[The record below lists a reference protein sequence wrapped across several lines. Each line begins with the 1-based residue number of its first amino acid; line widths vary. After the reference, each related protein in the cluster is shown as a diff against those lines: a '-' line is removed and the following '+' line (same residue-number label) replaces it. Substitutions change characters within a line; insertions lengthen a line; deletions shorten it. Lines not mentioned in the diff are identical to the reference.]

1 MSKQCEIVGDLLPL
15 YVDGVCS
22 EASGELVREHMDTCP
37 RCRELC
43 EQLRSHGSEELLK
56 REKDGVVRRH
66 ERKESRRILRYLF
79 LSAALLYLPTLL
91 LIVLHSEPDGTS
103 FIAIDRWFVLAVLFL
118 FTVPFYLAFIEIGR
132 LVCGAMEKR
141 KKRIRERIFDFIG
154 ASFAVGIV
162 AVGVI
167 ATALDRDDWIGPI
180 LNLAVLLILNWLVSA
195 IVNKKRPRIGDTV
208 KDKVFWAC
216 LAIMAATVALSVT
229 LLVTAGGSKARPDP
243 QEPMPDEAV
252 CRTVYD
258 L

>member
-22 EASGELVREHMDTCP
+22 EASGDLVREHLDTCP
-37 RCRELC
+37 GCRTLY
-43 EQLRSHGSEELLK
+43 EQMRARGGEEFIK

-66 ERKESRRILRYLF
+66 ERKESRRILQYLF

-91 LIVLHSEPDGTS
+91 LIVLHSEPNGT
-103 FIAIDRWFVLAVLFL
+103 FIAIDRWFVLAVFFL

-141 KKRIRERIFDFIG
+141 KKRIRERIFDVIG
-154 ASFAVGIV
+154 GALAGGIV

-180 LNLAVLLILNWLVSA
+180 LGLAVLLVLNWLVSA
-195 IVNKKRPRIGDTV
+195 IVNKKRPRVGDTV
-208 KDKVFWAC
+208 KDKVFWVC
-216 LAIMAATVALSVT
+216 LVVMAVTVALSVT
-229 LLVTAGGSKARPDP
+229 LLVSAGGSKARPDP
-243 QEPMPDEAV
+243 MEPMPDDAI
-252 CRTVYD
+252 CMMAHD

>member
-22 EASGELVREHMDTCP
+22 EASGDLVREHLDTCP
-37 RCRELC
+37 GCRTLY
-43 EQLRSHGSEELLK
+43 EQMRARGGEEFIK

-91 LIVLHSEPDGTS
+91 LIVLHSEPEGT
-103 FIAIDRWFVLAVLFL
+103 FIAIDRWFVLAVLLL

-141 KKRIRERIFDFIG
+141 KKRIRERIFDLIG
-154 ASFAVGIV
+154 AALAGGIV
-162 AVGVI
+162 AVGI
-167 ATALDRDDWIGPI
+167 ITTALDRDDWIGPI
-180 LNLAVLLILNWLVSA
+180 LGLAVLLVLNWLVSA
-195 IVNKKRPRIGDTV
+195 IVNKKRPRVGDTV
-208 KDKVFWAC
+208 KDKVFWVC
-216 LAIMAATVALSVT
+216 LAVMAVTVALSVT
-229 LLVTAGGSKARPDP
+229 LLVSAGGSKARPDP
-243 QEPMPDEAV
+243 MEPMPDDAI
-252 CRTVYD
+252 CMMAHD

>member
-22 EASGELVREHMDTCP
+22 EASGDLVREHLDTCP
-37 RCRELC
+37 GCRTLY
-43 EQLRSHGSEELLK
+43 EQMRARGGEEFIK

-91 LIVLHSEPDGTS
+91 LIVLHSEPEGT
-103 FIAIDRWFVLAVLFL
+103 FIAIDRWFVLAVFFL

-141 KKRIRERIFDFIG
+141 KKRIRERIFDLIG
-154 ASFAVGIV
+154 AALAVGIA
-162 AVGVI
+162 AVGII

-180 LNLAVLLILNWLVSA
+180 LGLAVLLVLNWLVSA
-195 IVNKKRPRIGDTV
+195 IVNKKRPRVGDTV
-208 KDKVFWAC
+208 KDKVFWVC
-216 LAIMAATVALSVT
+216 LAVMAVTVALSVT
-229 LLVTAGGSKARPDP
+229 LLVSAGGSKARPDP
-243 QEPMPDEAV
+243 MEPMPDDAI
-252 CRTVYD
+252 CMTVYD

>member
-22 EASGELVREHMDTCP
+22 EASGDLVREHLDTCP
-37 RCRELC
+37 GCRTLY
-43 EQLRSHGSEELLK
+43 EQMRARGGEEFIK

-66 ERKESRRILRYLF
+66 ERKESRRILQYLF

-91 LIVLHSEPDGTS
+91 LIVLNSEPDGT
-103 FIAIDRWFVLAVLFL
+103 FIAIDRWFVLAVFFL

-141 KKRIRERIFDFIG
+141 KKRIRERIFDVIG
-154 ASFAVGIV
+154 GALAGGIV

-180 LNLAVLLILNWLVSA
+180 LGLAVLLVLNWLVSA
-195 IVNKKRPRIGDTV
+195 IVNKKRPRVGDTV
-208 KDKVFWAC
+208 KDKVFWVC
-216 LAIMAATVALSVT
+216 LAVMAVTVALSVT
-229 LLVTAGGSKARPDP
+229 LLVSAGGSKARPDP
-243 QEPMPDEAV
+243 MEPMPDDAI
-252 CRTVYD
+252 CMMAHD

>member
-22 EASGELVREHMDTCP
+22 EASGDLVREHLDTCP
-37 RCRELC
+37 GCRTLY
-43 EQLRSHGSEELLK
+43 EQMRARGGEEFIK

-91 LIVLHSEPDGTS
+91 LIVLHSEPEGT
-103 FIAIDRWFVLAVLFL
+103 FIAIDRWFVLAVFFL

-141 KKRIRERIFDFIG
+141 KKRIRERIFDVIG
-154 ASFAVGIV
+154 GALAGGIV
-162 AVGVI
+162 AVGVT

-180 LNLAVLLILNWLVSA
+180 LGLAVLLVLNWLVSA
-195 IVNKKRPRIGDTV
+195 IVNKKRPRVGDTV
-208 KDKVFWAC
+208 KDKVFWVC
-216 LAIMAATVALSVT
+216 LAVMAVTVALSVT
-229 LLVTAGGSKARPDP
+229 LLVSAGGSKARPDP
-243 QEPMPDEAV
+243 MEPMPDDAI
-252 CRTVYD
+252 CMMAHD

>member
-22 EASGELVREHMDTCP
+22 EASGDLVREHLDTCP
-37 RCRELC
+37 GCRTLY
-43 EQLRSHGSEELLK
+43 EQMRARGGEEFIK

-66 ERKESRRILRYLF
+66 ERKESRRILQYLF

-91 LIVLHSEPDGTS
+91 LIVLHSEPNGT
-103 FIAIDRWFVLAVLFL
+103 FIAIDRWFVLAVFFL

-141 KKRIRERIFDFIG
+141 KKRIRERIFDVIG
-154 ASFAVGIV
+154 GALAGGIV
-162 AVGVI
+162 AVGVT

-180 LNLAVLLILNWLVSA
+180 LGLAVLLVLNWLVSA
-195 IVNKKRPRIGDTV
+195 IVNKKRPRVGDTV
-208 KDKVFWAC
+208 KDKVFWVC
-216 LAIMAATVALSVT
+216 LVVMAVTVALSVT
-229 LLVTAGGSKARPDP
+229 LLVSAGGSKARPDP
-243 QEPMPDEAV
+243 MEPMPDDAI
-252 CRTVYD
+252 CMMAHD

>member
-22 EASGELVREHMDTCP
+22 EASGDLVREHLDTCP
-37 RCRELC
+37 GCRTLY
-43 EQLRSHGSEELLK
+43 EQMRARGGEEFIK

-91 LIVLHSEPDGTS
+91 LIVLHSEPNGT
-103 FIAIDRWFVLAVLFL
+103 FIAIDRWFVLAVFFL

-141 KKRIRERIFDFIG
+141 KKRIRERIFDVIG
-154 ASFAVGIV
+154 GALAGGIV
-162 AVGVI
+162 AVGVT

-180 LNLAVLLILNWLVSA
+180 LGLAVLLVLNWLVSA
-195 IVNKKRPRIGDTV
+195 IVNKKRPRVGDTF
-208 KDKVFWAC
+208 KDKVFWVC
-216 LAIMAATVALSVT
+216 LVVMAVTVALSVT
-229 LLVTAGGSKARPDP
+229 LLVSAGGSKARPDP
-243 QEPMPDEAV
+243 MEPMPDDAI
-252 CRTVYD
+252 CMMAHD

>member
-22 EASGELVREHMDTCP
+22 EASGDLVREHLDTCP
-37 RCRELC
+37 GCRTLY
-43 EQLRSHGSEELLK
+43 EQMRARGGEEFIK

-91 LIVLHSEPDGTS
+91 LIVLNSEPDGT
-103 FIAIDRWFVLAVLFL
+103 FIAIDRWFVLAVFFL

-141 KKRIRERIFDFIG
+141 KKRIRENIFDVIG
-154 ASFAVGIV
+154 GALAGGIV

-180 LNLAVLLILNWLVSA
+180 LGLAVLLVLNWLVSA
-195 IVNKKRPRIGDTV
+195 IVNKKRPRVGDTV
-208 KDKVFWAC
+208 KDKVFWVC
-216 LAIMAATVALSVT
+216 LAVMAVTVALSVT
-229 LLVTAGGSKARPDP
+229 LLVSAGGSKARPDP
-243 QEPMPDEAV
+243 MEPMPDDAI
-252 CRTVYD
+252 CMMAHD

>member
-22 EASGELVREHMDTCP
+22 EASGDLVREHLDTCP
-37 RCRELC
+37 GCRTLY
-43 EQLRSHGSEELLK
+43 EQMRARGGEEFIK

-66 ERKESRRILRYLF
+66 ERKESRRILQYLF

-91 LIVLHSEPDGTS
+91 LIVLHSEPNGT
-103 FIAIDRWFVLAVLFL
+103 FIAIDRWFVLAVFFL

-141 KKRIRERIFDFIG
+141 KKRIRERIFDVIG
-154 ASFAVGIV
+154 GALAGGIV

-180 LNLAVLLILNWLVSA
+180 LGLAVLLVLNWLVSA
-195 IVNKKRPRIGDTV
+195 IVNKKRPRVGDTV
-208 KDKVFWAC
+208 KDKVFWVC
-216 LAIMAATVALSVT
+216 LAVMAVTVALSVT
-229 LLVTAGGSKARPDP
+229 LLVSAGGSKARPDP
-243 QEPMPDEAV
+243 MEPMPDDAI
-252 CRTVYD
+252 CMMAHD

>member
-22 EASGELVREHMDTCP
+22 EASGDLVREHLDTCP
-37 RCRELC
+37 GCRTLY
-43 EQLRSHGSEELLK
+43 EQMRARGGEEFIK

-91 LIVLHSEPDGTS
+91 LIVLHSEPNGT
-103 FIAIDRWFVLAVLFL
+103 FIAIDRWFVLAVFFL

-141 KKRIRERIFDFIG
+141 KKRIRERIFDVIG
-154 ASFAVGIV
+154 GALAGGIV
-162 AVGVI
+162 AVGVT
-167 ATALDRDDWIGPI
+167 ATALDRDAWIGPI
-180 LNLAVLLILNWLVSA
+180 LGLAVLLVLNWLVSA
-195 IVNKKRPRIGDTV
+195 IVNKKRPRVGDTV
-208 KDKVFWAC
+208 RDKVFWVC
-216 LAIMAATVALSVT
+216 LVVMAVTVALSVT
-229 LLVTAGGSKARPDP
+229 LLVSAGGSKARPDP
-243 QEPMPDEAV
+243 MEPMPDDAI
-252 CRTVYD
+252 CMMAHD

>member
-22 EASGELVREHMDTCP
+22 EASGDLVREHLDTCP
-37 RCRELC
+37 GCRTLY
-43 EQLRSHGSEELLK
+43 EQMRARGGEEFIK

-91 LIVLHSEPDGTS
+91 LIVLNSEPDGT
-103 FIAIDRWFVLAVLFL
+103 FIAIDRWFVLAVFFL

-132 LVCGAMEKR
+132 LICGAMEKR
-141 KKRIRERIFDFIG
+141 KKRIRERIFDVIG
-154 ASFAVGIV
+154 GALAGGIV

-180 LNLAVLLILNWLVSA
+180 LGLAVLLVLNWLVSA
-195 IVNKKRPRIGDTV
+195 IVNKKRPRVGDTV
-208 KDKVFWAC
+208 KDKVFWVC
-216 LAIMAATVALSVT
+216 LAVMAVTVALSVT
-229 LLVTAGGSKARPDP
+229 LLVSAGGSKARPDP
-243 QEPMPDEAV
+243 MEPMPDDAI
-252 CRTVYD
+252 CMMAHD

>member
-22 EASGELVREHMDTCP
+22 EASGDLVREHLDTCP
-37 RCRELC
+37 GCRTLY
-43 EQLRSHGSEELLK
+43 EQMRARGGEEFIK

-91 LIVLHSEPDGTS
+91 LIVLNSEPDGT
-103 FIAIDRWFVLAVLFL
+103 FIAIDRWFVLAVFFL

-141 KKRIRERIFDFIG
+141 KKRIRERIFDVIG
-154 ASFAVGIV
+154 GALAGGIV

-180 LNLAVLLILNWLVSA
+180 LGLAVLLVLNWLVSA
-195 IVNKKRPRIGDTV
+195 IVNKKRPRVGDTV
-208 KDKVFWAC
+208 KDKVFWVC
-216 LAIMAATVALSVT
+216 LAVMAVTVALSVT
-229 LLVTAGGSKARPDP
+229 LFVSAGGSKARPDP
-243 QEPMPDEAV
+243 MEPMPDDAI
-252 CRTVYD
+252 CMMAHD

>member
-22 EASGELVREHMDTCP
+22 EASGDLVREHLDTCP
-37 RCRELC
+37 GCRTLY
-43 EQLRSHGSEELLK
+43 EQMRARGGEEFIK

-91 LIVLHSEPDGTS
+91 LIVLHSEPEGT
-103 FIAIDRWFVLAVLFL
+103 FIAIDRWFVLAVFFL

-141 KKRIRERIFDFIG
+141 KKRIRERIFDVIG
-154 ASFAVGIV
+154 GALAGGIV

-180 LNLAVLLILNWLVSA
+180 LGLAVLLVLNWLVSA
-195 IVNKKRPRIGDTV
+195 IVNKKRPRVGDTV
-208 KDKVFWAC
+208 KDKVFWVC
-216 LAIMAATVALSVT
+216 LAVMAVTVALSVT
-229 LLVTAGGSKARPDP
+229 LLVSAGGSKARPDP
-243 QEPMPDEAV
+243 MEPMPDDAI
-252 CRTVYD
+252 CMTVYD

>member
-22 EASGELVREHMDTCP
+22 EASGDLVREHLDTCP
-37 RCRELC
+37 GCRTLY
-43 EQLRSHGSEELLK
+43 EQMRARGGEEFIK

-91 LIVLHSEPDGTS
+91 LIVLNSEPDGT
-103 FIAIDRWFVLAVLFL
+103 FIAIDRWFVLAVFFL

-141 KKRIRERIFDFIG
+141 KKRIRERIFDVIG
-154 ASFAVGIV
+154 GALAGGIV

-180 LNLAVLLILNWLVSA
+180 LGLAVLLVLNWLVSA
-195 IVNKKRPRIGDTV
+195 IVNKKRPRVGDTV

-216 LAIMAATVALSVT
+216 LVAMAVTVALSVT
-229 LLVTAGGSKARPDP
+229 LLVSAGGSKARPDP
-243 QEPMPDEAV
+243 MEPMPDDAI
-252 CRTVYD
+252 CMMAHD

>member
-22 EASGELVREHMDTCP
+22 EASGDLVREHLDTCP
-37 RCRELC
+37 GCRTLY
-43 EQLRSHGSEELLK
+43 EQMRARGGEEFIK

-91 LIVLHSEPDGTS
+91 LIVLHSEPEGT
-103 FIAIDRWFVLAVLFL
+103 FIAIDRWFVLAVFFL

-141 KKRIRERIFDFIG
+141 KKRIRERIFDLIG
-154 ASFAVGIV
+154 GALAGGIAAVGI
-162 AVGVI
+162 I

-180 LNLAVLLILNWLVSA
+180 LGLAVLLVLNWLVSA
-195 IVNKKRPRIGDTV
+195 IVNKKRPRVGDTV
-208 KDKVFWAC
+208 KDKVFWVC
-216 LAIMAATVALSVT
+216 LAVMAVTVALSVT
-229 LLVTAGGSKARPDP
+229 LLVSAGGSKARPDP
-243 QEPMPDEAV
+243 MEPMPDDAI
-252 CRTVYD
+252 CMMAHD

>member
-22 EASGELVREHMDTCP
+22 EASGELVREHMETCP

-43 EQLRSHGSEELLK
+43 GQLRSHGGEELLK
-56 REKDGVVRRH
+56 REKDGVILRH
-66 ERKESRRILRYLF
+66 ERKELRRILRYLF

-132 LVCGAMEKR
+132 LICGAMEKR
-141 KKRIRERIFDFIG
+141 KKRIRERIFDLIG
-154 ASFAVGIV
+154 ATLAGGIV

-167 ATALDRDDWIGPI
+167 ATVLDRDDWIGPI
-180 LNLAVLLILNWLVSA
+180 LGLAVLLLLNWLISA
-195 IVNKKRPRIGDTV
+195 ILNKKRPRVGGTF
-208 KDKVFWAC
+208 KDKIFWVC
-216 LAIMAATVALSVT
+216 LAVMAATVALSVT
-229 LLVTAGGSKARPDP
+229 LLVSAGGSKARPDP
-243 QEPMPDEAV
+243 LEPMPDPAI
-252 CRTVYD
+252 CMTVYD
-258 L
+258 R

>member
-22 EASGELVREHMDTCP
+22 EASGDLVREHLDTCP
-37 RCRELC
+37 GCRTLY
-43 EQLRSHGSEELLK
+43 EQMRARGGEEFIK

-91 LIVLHSEPDGTS
+91 LIVLNSEPDGT
-103 FIAIDRWFVLAVLFL
+103 FIAIDRWFVLAVFFL

-141 KKRIRERIFDFIG
+141 KKRIRERIFDVIG
-154 ASFAVGIV
+154 GALAGGIV

-180 LNLAVLLILNWLVSA
+180 LGLAVLLVLNWLVSA
-195 IVNKKRPRIGDTV
+195 IVNKKRPRVGDTV
-208 KDKVFWAC
+208 KDKVFWVC
-216 LAIMAATVALSVT
+216 LAVMAVTVALSVT
-229 LLVTAGGSKARPDP
+229 LLVSAGGSKARPDP
-243 QEPMPDEAV
+243 MEPMPDDAICMMV
-252 CRTVYD
+252 HD

>member
-22 EASGELVREHMDTCP
+22 EASGDLVREHLDTCP
-37 RCRELC
+37 GCRTLY
-43 EQLRSHGSEELLK
+43 EQMRARGGEEFIK

-66 ERKESRRILRYLF
+66 ERKESRRILLYLF

-91 LIVLHSEPDGTS
+91 LIVLHSEPEGT
-103 FIAIDRWFVLAVLFL
+103 FIAIDRWFVLAVFFL

-141 KKRIRERIFDFIG
+141 KKRIRERIFNVIG
-154 ASFAVGIV
+154 GALAGGIV

-180 LNLAVLLILNWLVSA
+180 LGLAVLLVLNWLVSA
-195 IVNKKRPRIGDTV
+195 IVNKKRPRVGDTV
-208 KDKVFWAC
+208 KDKVFWVC
-216 LAIMAATVALSVT
+216 LAVMAVTVALSVT
-229 LLVTAGGSKARPDP
+229 LLVSAGGSKARPDP
-243 QEPMPDEAV
+243 MEPMPDDAI
-252 CRTVYD
+252 CMMTHD

>member
-22 EASGELVREHMDTCP
+22 EASRDLVREHLDTCP
-37 RCRELC
+37 GCRTLY
-43 EQLRSHGSEELLK
+43 EQMRARGGEEFIK

-91 LIVLHSEPDGTS
+91 LIVLNSEPDGT
-103 FIAIDRWFVLAVLFL
+103 FIAIDRWFVLAVFFL

-141 KKRIRERIFDFIG
+141 KKRIRERIFDVIG
-154 ASFAVGIV
+154 GALAGGIV

-180 LNLAVLLILNWLVSA
+180 LGLAVLLVLNWLVSA
-195 IVNKKRPRIGDTV
+195 IVNKKRPRVGDTV
-208 KDKVFWAC
+208 KDKVFWVC
-216 LAIMAATVALSVT
+216 LVVMAVTVALSVT
-229 LLVTAGGSKARPDP
+229 LLVSAGGSKARPDP
-243 QEPMPDEAV
+243 MEPMPDDAI
-252 CRTVYD
+252 CMMAHD

>member
-22 EASGELVREHMDTCP
+22 EASGDLVREHLDTCP
-37 RCRELC
+37 GCRTLY
-43 EQLRSHGSEELLK
+43 EQMRARGGEEFIK

-91 LIVLHSEPDGTS
+91 LIVLNSEPDGT
-103 FIAIDRWFVLAVLFL
+103 FIAIDRWFVLAVFFL

-141 KKRIRERIFDFIG
+141 KKRIRERIFDVIG
-154 ASFAVGIV
+154 GALAGGIV

-180 LNLAVLLILNWLVSA
+180 LGLAVLLALNWFVSA
-195 IVNKKRPRIGDTV
+195 IVNKKRPRVGDTV
-208 KDKVFWAC
+208 KDKVFWVC
-216 LAIMAATVALSVT
+216 LAVMAVTVALSVT
-229 LLVTAGGSKARPDP
+229 LLVSAGGSKARPDP
-243 QEPMPDEAV
+243 MEPMPDDAI
-252 CRTVYD
+252 CMMAHD

>member
-22 EASGELVREHMDTCP
+22 EASGDLVREHLDTCP
-37 RCRELC
+37 GCRTLY
-43 EQLRSHGSEELLK
+43 EQMRARGGEEFIK

-91 LIVLHSEPDGTS
+91 LIVLHSEPNGT
-103 FIAIDRWFVLAVLFL
+103 FIVIDRWFVLAVFFL

-141 KKRIRERIFDFIG
+141 KKRIRERIFDVIG
-154 ASFAVGIV
+154 GALAGGIV
-162 AVGVI
+162 AVGVT

-180 LNLAVLLILNWLVSA
+180 LGLAVLLVLNWLVSA
-195 IVNKKRPRIGDTV
+195 IVNKKRPRVGDTV

-216 LAIMAATVALSVT
+216 LVAMAVTVALSVT
-229 LLVTAGGSKARPDP
+229 LLVSAGGSKARPDP
-243 QEPMPDEAV
+243 MEPMPDDAI
-252 CRTVYD
+252 CMMAHD

>member
-22 EASGELVREHMDTCP
+22 EASGDLVREHLDTCP
-37 RCRELC
+37 GCRTLY
-43 EQLRSHGSEELLK
+43 EQMRARGGEEFIK

-91 LIVLHSEPDGTS
+91 LIVLHSEPEGT
-103 FIAIDRWFVLAVLFL
+103 FIAIDRWFVLAVFFL

-141 KKRIRERIFDFIG
+141 KKRIRERIFDVIG
-154 ASFAVGIV
+154 GALAGGIV

-180 LNLAVLLILNWLVSA
+180 LGLAVLLVLNWLVSA
-195 IVNKKRPRIGDTV
+195 IVNKKRPRVGDTV
-208 KDKVFWAC
+208 KDKVFWVC
-216 LAIMAATVALSVT
+216 LVVMAVTVALSVT
-229 LLVTAGGSKARPDP
+229 LLVSAGGSKARPDP
-243 QEPMPDEAV
+243 MEPMPDDAI
-252 CRTVYD
+252 CMMAHD

>member
-22 EASGELVREHMDTCP
+22 EASGDLVREHLDTCP
-37 RCRELC
+37 GCRTLY
-43 EQLRSHGSEELLK
+43 EQMRARGGEEFIK

-66 ERKESRRILRYLF
+66 ERKESRRILWYLF

-91 LIVLHSEPDGTS
+91 LIVLHSEPNGT
-103 FIAIDRWFVLAVLFL
+103 FIAIDRWFVLAVFFL

-141 KKRIRERIFDFIG
+141 KKRIRERIFDVIG
-154 ASFAVGIV
+154 GALAGGIV
-162 AVGVI
+162 AVGVT

-180 LNLAVLLILNWLVSA
+180 LGLAVLLVLNWLVSA
-195 IVNKKRPRIGDTV
+195 IVNKKRPRVGDTV
-208 KDKVFWAC
+208 KDKVFWVC
-216 LAIMAATVALSVT
+216 QVVMAVTVALSVT
-229 LLVTAGGSKARPDP
+229 LLVSAGGSKARPDP
-243 QEPMPDEAV
+243 MEPMPDDAI
-252 CRTVYD
+252 CMMAHD

>member
-22 EASGELVREHMDTCP
+22 EASGDLVREHLDTCP
-37 RCRELC
+37 GCRTLY
-43 EQLRSHGSEELLK
+43 EQMRARGGEEFIK

-91 LIVLHSEPDGTS
+91 LIVLHSEPNGT
-103 FIAIDRWFVLAVLFL
+103 FIVIDRWFVLAVFFL

-141 KKRIRERIFDFIG
+141 KKRIRERIFDVIG
-154 ASFAVGIV
+154 GALASGIV
-162 AVGVI
+162 AVGVT

-180 LNLAVLLILNWLVSA
+180 LGLAVLLVLNWLVSA
-195 IVNKKRPRIGDTV
+195 IVNKKRPRVGDTV

-216 LAIMAATVALSVT
+216 LVAMAVTVALSVT
-229 LLVTAGGSKARPDP
+229 LLVSAGGSKARPDP
-243 QEPMPDEAV
+243 MEPMPDDAI
-252 CRTVYD
+252 CMMAHD

>member
-22 EASGELVREHMDTCP
+22 EASGDLVREHLDTCP
-37 RCRELC
+37 GCRTLY
-43 EQLRSHGSEELLK
+43 EQMRARGGEEFIK

-66 ERKESRRILRYLF
+66 ERKESRRILWYLF

-91 LIVLHSEPDGTS
+91 LIVLHSEPNGT
-103 FIAIDRWFVLAVLFL
+103 FIAIDRWFVLAVFFL

-141 KKRIRERIFDFIG
+141 KKRIRERIFDVIG
-154 ASFAVGIV
+154 GALAGGIV
-162 AVGVI
+162 AVGVT

-180 LNLAVLLILNWLVSA
+180 LGLAVLLVLNWLVSA
-195 IVNKKRPRIGDTV
+195 IVNKKRPRVGDTV
-208 KDKVFWAC
+208 KDKVFWVC
-216 LAIMAATVALSVT
+216 LVVMAVTVALSVT
-229 LLVTAGGSKARPDP
+229 LLVSAGGSKARPDP
-243 QEPMPDEAV
+243 MEPMPDDAI
-252 CRTVYD
+252 CMMAHD

>member
-22 EASGELVREHMDTCP
+22 EASGDLVREHLDTCP
-37 RCRELC
+37 GCRTLY
-43 EQLRSHGSEELLK
+43 EQMRARGGEEFIK

-91 LIVLHSEPDGTS
+91 LIVLHSEPNGT
-103 FIAIDRWFVLAVLFL
+103 FIAIDRWFVLAVFFL

-141 KKRIRERIFDFIG
+141 KKRIRERIFDVIG
-154 ASFAVGIV
+154 GALAGGIV
-162 AVGVI
+162 AVGVT

-180 LNLAVLLILNWLVSA
+180 LGLAVLLVLNWLVSA
-195 IVNKKRPRIGDTV
+195 IVNKKRPRVGDTV
-208 KDKVFWAC
+208 RDKVFWVC
-216 LAIMAATVALSVT
+216 LVVMAVTVALSVT
-229 LLVTAGGSKARPDP
+229 LLVSAGGSKARPDP
-243 QEPMPDEAV
+243 MEPMPDDAI
-252 CRTVYD
+252 CMMAHD

>member
-22 EASGELVREHMDTCP
+22 EASGDLVREHLDTCP
-37 RCRELC
+37 GCRTLY
-43 EQLRSHGSEELLK
+43 EQMRARGGEEFIK

-91 LIVLHSEPDGTS
+91 LIVPHSEPDGTS
-103 FIAIDRWFVLAVLFL
+103 FIAIDRWFVLAVFFL

-141 KKRIRERIFDFIG
+141 KKRIRERIFDVIG
-154 ASFAVGIV
+154 GALAGGIV
-162 AVGVI
+162 AVGVT

-180 LNLAVLLILNWLVSA
+180 LGLAVLLVLNWLVSA
-195 IVNKKRPRIGDTV
+195 IVNKKRPRVGDTV

-216 LAIMAATVALSVT
+216 LVAMAVTVALSVT
-229 LLVTAGGSKARPDP
+229 LLVSAGGSKARPDP
-243 QEPMPDEAV
+243 MEPMPDDAICMMV
-252 CRTVYD
+252 HD

>member
-22 EASGELVREHMDTCP
+22 EASGDLVREHLDTCP
-37 RCRELC
+37 GCRTLY
-43 EQLRSHGSEELLK
+43 EQMRARGGEEFIK

-91 LIVLHSEPDGTS
+91 LIVLHSEPNGT
-103 FIAIDRWFVLAVLFL
+103 FIAIDRWFVLAVFFL

-141 KKRIRERIFDFIG
+141 KKRIRERIFDVIG
-154 ASFAVGIV
+154 GALAGGIV
-162 AVGVI
+162 AVGVT
-167 ATALDRDDWIGPI
+167 ATALDRDAWIGPI
-180 LNLAVLLILNWLVSA
+180 LGLAVLLVLNWLVSA
-195 IVNKKRPRIGDTV
+195 IVNKKRPRVGDPV
-208 KDKVFWAC
+208 KDKVFWVC
-216 LAIMAATVALSVT
+216 LVVMAVTVALSVT
-229 LLVTAGGSKARPDP
+229 LLVSAGGSKARPDP
-243 QEPMPDEAV
+243 MEPMPDDAI
-252 CRTVYD
+252 CMMAHD

>member
-22 EASGELVREHMDTCP
+22 EASGDLVREHLDTCP
-37 RCRELC
+37 GCRTLY
-43 EQLRSHGSEELLK
+43 EQMRARGGEEFIK

-91 LIVLHSEPDGTS
+91 LIVLHSEPNGT
-103 FIAIDRWFVLAVLFL
+103 FIVIDRWFVLAVFFL

-141 KKRIRERIFDFIG
+141 KKRIRERIFDVIG
-154 ASFAVGIV
+154 GALAGGIV

-180 LNLAVLLILNWLVSA
+180 LGLAVLLVLNWLVSA
-195 IVNKKRPRIGDTV
+195 IVNKKRPRVGDTV

-216 LAIMAATVALSVT
+216 LVAMAVTVALSVT
-229 LLVTAGGSKARPDP
+229 LLVSAGGSKARPDP
-243 QEPMPDEAV
+243 MEPMPDDAI
-252 CRTVYD
+252 CMMAHD

>member
-22 EASGELVREHMDTCP
+22 EASGDLVREHLDTCP
-37 RCRELC
+37 GCRTLY
-43 EQLRSHGSEELLK
+43 EQMRARGGEEFIK

-91 LIVLHSEPDGTS
+91 LIVLHSEPEGT
-103 FIAIDRWFVLAVLFL
+103 FIAIDRWFVLAVFFL

-141 KKRIRERIFDFIG
+141 KKRIRERIFDVIG
-154 ASFAVGIV
+154 GALAGGIV

-180 LNLAVLLILNWLVSA
+180 LGLAVLLVLNWLVSA
-195 IVNKKRPRIGDTV
+195 IVNKKRPRVGDTV
-208 KDKVFWAC
+208 KDKVFWVC
-216 LAIMAATVALSVT
+216 LAVMAVTVALSVT
-229 LLVTAGGSKARPDP
+229 LLVSAGGSKAHPDP
-243 QEPMPDEAV
+243 MEPMPDDAI
-252 CRTVYD
+252 CMTVYD

>member
-22 EASGELVREHMDTCP
+22 EASGELVREHMETCP

-43 EQLRSHGSEELLK
+43 GQLRSHGGEELLK
-56 REKDGVVRRH
+56 REKDGVILRH
-66 ERKESRRILRYLF
+66 ERKELRRILRYLF

-91 LIVLHSEPDGTS
+91 LIVLHSEPDGT
-103 FIAIDRWFVLAVLFL
+103 FIAMDRWFVLAVLFL

-141 KKRIRERIFDFIG
+141 KKRIGERIFDVIG
-154 ASFAVGIV
+154 GTLASGIV

-180 LNLAVLLILNWLVSA
+180 LNLAVLLLLNWAVSA
-195 IVNKKRPRIGDTV
+195 IVNKKRPRVREMV
-208 KDKVFWAC
+208 KDKIFWVC
-216 LAIMAATVALSVT
+216 LAVMAATVALSVT

-243 QEPMPDEAV
+243 LEPMPDEAV

-258 L
+258 R

>member
-22 EASGELVREHMDTCP
+22 EASGDLVREHLDTCP
-37 RCRELC
+37 GCRTLY
-43 EQLRSHGSEELLK
+43 EQMRARGGEEFIK

-79 LSAALLYLPTLL
+79 LSAALLYLPTIL
-91 LIVLHSEPDGTS
+91 LIVLNSEPDGT
-103 FIAIDRWFVLAVLFL
+103 FIAIDRWFVLAVFFL

-141 KKRIRERIFDFIG
+141 KKRIRERIFDVIG
-154 ASFAVGIV
+154 GALAGGIV
-162 AVGVI
+162 AVGVT

-180 LNLAVLLILNWLVSA
+180 LGLAVLLVLNWLVSA
-195 IVNKKRPRIGDTV
+195 IVNKKRPRVGDTV
-208 KDKVFWAC
+208 KDKVFWVC
-216 LAIMAATVALSVT
+216 LAVMAVTVALSVT
-229 LLVTAGGSKARPDP
+229 LFVSAGGSKARPDP
-243 QEPMPDEAV
+243 MEPMPDDAI
-252 CRTVYD
+252 CMMAHD

>member
-22 EASGELVREHMDTCP
+22 EASGDLVREHLDTCP
-37 RCRELC
+37 GCRTLY
-43 EQLRSHGSEELLK
+43 EQMRARGGEEFIK

-91 LIVLHSEPDGTS
+91 LIVLNSEPDGT
-103 FIAIDRWFVLAVLFL
+103 FIAIDRWFVLAVFFL

-141 KKRIRERIFDFIG
+141 KKRIRERIFDVIG
-154 ASFAVGIV
+154 GALAGGIV

-180 LNLAVLLILNWLVSA
+180 LGLAVLLVLNWLVSA
-195 IVNKKRPRIGDTV
+195 IVNKKRPRVGDTV
-208 KDKVFWAC
+208 KDKVFWVC
-216 LAIMAATVALSVT
+216 LVVMAVTVALSVT
-229 LLVTAGGSKARPDP
+229 LLVSAGGSKARPDP
-243 QEPMPDEAV
+243 MEPMPDDAI
-252 CRTVYD
+252 CMMAHD

>member
-15 YVDGVCS
+15 YVDSVCS
-22 EASGELVREHMDTCP
+22 EASGDLVREHLDTCP
-37 RCRELC
+37 GCRTLY
-43 EQLRSHGSEELLK
+43 EQMRARGGEEFIK

-91 LIVLHSEPDGTS
+91 LIVLHSEPEGT
-103 FIAIDRWFVLAVLFL
+103 FIAIDRWFVLAVLLL

-141 KKRIRERIFDFIG
+141 KKRIRERIFDVIG
-154 ASFAVGIV
+154 GALAGGIV

-180 LNLAVLLILNWLVSA
+180 LGLAVLLVLNWLVSA
-195 IVNKKRPRIGDTV
+195 IVNKKRPRVGDTV
-208 KDKVFWAC
+208 KDKVFWVC
-216 LAIMAATVALSVT
+216 LAVMAVTVALSVT
-229 LLVTAGGSKARPDP
+229 LLVSAGGSKARPDP
-243 QEPMPDEAV
+243 MEPMPDDAI
-252 CRTVYD
+252 CMMAHD

>member
-22 EASGELVREHMDTCP
+22 EASGDLVREHLDTCP
-37 RCRELC
+37 GCRTLY
-43 EQLRSHGSEELLK
+43 EQMRARGGEEFIK

-91 LIVLHSEPDGTS
+91 LIVLNSEPDGT
-103 FIAIDRWFVLAVLFL
+103 FIAIDRWFVLAVFFL

-141 KKRIRERIFDFIG
+141 KKRIRERIFDVIG
-154 ASFAVGIV
+154 GALAGGIV

-180 LNLAVLLILNWLVSA
+180 LGLVVLLVLNWLVSA
-195 IVNKKRPRIGDTV
+195 IVNKKRPRVGDTV
-208 KDKVFWAC
+208 KDKVFWVC
-216 LAIMAATVALSVT
+216 LAVMAVTVALSVT
-229 LLVTAGGSKARPDP
+229 LLVSAGGSKARPDP
-243 QEPMPDEAV
+243 MEPMPDDAI
-252 CRTVYD
+252 CMMAHD